1 MKEINRLYF
10 FSEELPVKRGRIIQ
24 LFHGKCT
31 GKKMR
36 KNLGFHEL

>member
-24 LFHGKCT
+24 LFRGKCT